1 MPFDRDKLALL
12 VSLVVLGWSAPGRVQ
27 AAPEA
32 TADAAAATLQ
42 ETAEPGPASAH
53 FQPPSA
59 DWICHETLSL
69 EAQVATPAAE
79 PGGPSADSDSD
90 ETGLAE
96 STPDAGGAVPAVVL
110 DQGLETAEA
119 ARFAEPLPLPADPPP
134 AETGVTEAGPTV
146 DSRSVART
154 ATQSPLTVAALP
166 ARPQAAPSNTHATA
180 DTADTA
186 EPDYADHPWQKV
198 AAVLTEVQP
207 STVSSPVV
215 VVQHADR
222 VLLSL
227 AALLGSPEP
236 DSPAAA
242 ARSAQPASAVV
253 ASHADKVLATLDHVR
268 AKTVVEAPLTARV
281 DLELDFD
288 IDFLPA
294 PAAVATGSSAAD
306 SVLATIERWAALEQ
320 RRADVDAERR
330 TRAQRARAT
339 PGARLMAGA
348 AVEANELDQ
357 VRGGFDTGNGLK
369 VSFGIERAVYINGN
383 LVTTTSLSV
392 LDQGRLSAT
401 GAPRVASNDNGS
413 LTLIQNGAG
422 SVFSSSASPTAVA
435 TVIQNTLNNQSIRSV
450 TVIDAAVNSAQIARG
465 LSLQS
470 TLRNVAIDALR
481 R

>member
-12 VSLVVLGWSAPGRVQ
+12 VSLVLLGWSAPGRVQ

-32 TADAAAATLQ
+32 TADTAAATLQ

-69 EAQVATPAAE
+69 VAQVATPAAE
-79 PGGPSADSDSD
+79 PGGPSADFDSG

-96 STPDAGGAVPAVVL
+96 STPDAGGALPAVVL

-134 AETGVTEAGPTV
+134 AETGVAEAGPTV

-154 ATQSPLTVAALP
+154 ATQPPLTVAALP
-166 ARPQAAPSNTHATA
+166 ARPQAAPSETHA
-180 DTADTA
+180 TADTA

-207 STVSSPVV
+207 STVSSPVA

-288 IDFLPA
+288 IHFLPA

-339 PGARLMAGA
+339 TGTRLMAGA

-422 SVFSSSASPTAVA
+422 SVFSSSSSPTAVA